1 MFNIFLSWYAV
12 RFLKRKMNMKMD
24 FSITA
29 EQLASMPVQHRNLY
43 YRMKIIQHTPPKT
56 KHDKFLV
63 KIYRGL
69 LDNPDDLKALAEID
83 QEFGLTA
90 HQGT

>member
-1 MFNIFLSWYAV
+1 
-12 RFLKRKMNMKMD
+12 MKTD
-24 FSITA
+24 YSISA
-29 EQLASMPVQHRNLY
+29 QQLALMPVQHRNQF

-56 KHDKFLV
+56 KLDKFLV

-83 QEFGLTA
+83 QEFEQAA
-90 HQGT
+90 HYGT

>member
-1 MFNIFLSWYAV
+1 
-12 RFLKRKMNMKMD
+12 MKTD
-24 FSITA
+24 YSISA
-29 EQLASMPVQHRNLY
+29 QQLALMPVQNRNHY